1 MNIYKFLKLSL
12 ISCFLIM
19 LACTKNPME
28 KLERSARD
36 FVDGKVKDISVI
48 EEGIIKAAN
57 GLQIDRDFSS
67 DKRVAAIVS
76 DNSLNFLYPFKGNV
90 YPKTILPLL
99 YAASANQFV
108 ISDGETVEWYSE
120 SGLLRGKE
128 ILGDDKLP
136 ILAIALVDNNIIFF
150 RDMHLWEYD
159 IKTGET
165 TRLSNRKFTRPYD
178 RLFNVWLLSDGQD
191 IGIMI
196 GYAGFYYFSVFDYEN
211 KQMLITNIKTA
222 SSRLSFINRKVKYL
236 SASSAGWRLTEMDVI
251 TKNKTFFQVIGE
263 IEDIEIFDDIVF
275 VEHKGEL
282 HVYDFGTKKLK
293 VPFDFGING
302 SLSQEVFIL
311 YSGKVYVCDPIKFG
325 DAIDLVLSIIPDL
338 SEEKED
344 SK

>member
-1 MNIYKFLKLSL
+1 MKIVNFFKLSL
-12 ISCFLIM
+12 IFCFLIM
-19 LACTKNPME
+19 LSCIKNPME
-28 KLERSARD
+28 RLERSARD
-36 FVDGKVKDISVI
+36 FVEGKIKDISIV
-48 EEGIIKAAN
+48 EDGILKASSSV
-57 GLQIDRDFSS
+57 QIARGFSS
-67 DKRVAAIVS
+67 DKKVAAIIS
-76 DNSLNFLYPFKGNV
+76 ENSLNFLYPFRGNI

-136 ILAIALVDNNIIFF
+136 ILAIALVNNNIIFF

-159 IKTGET
+159 IKTSET
-165 TRLSNRKFTRPYD
+165 TRLSDRKFTRPYD

-211 KQMLITNIKTA
+211 KNMLITNIRTA
-222 SSRLSFINRKVKYL
+222 SSRVSFINRKVKYL

-251 TKNKTFFQVIGE
+251 TKNKTFFQVIRD
-263 IEDIEIFDDIVF
+263 IEDIKIFDDIVF
-275 VEHKGEL
+275 VEHQGEL
-282 HVYDFGTKKLK
+282 YIYDFETKKLK
-293 VPFDFGING
+293 VPFNFD
-302 SLSQEVFIL
+302 LSGGLSYDVFIL
-311 YSGKVYVCDPIKFG
+311 YSGKVFVCDPIKFS

-338 SEEKED
+338 SEEKEE